1 MGMTRREVNYIL
13 NRMQTIGPETYEL
26 LMGWYGTPEDA
37 WEEQSVPLPE
47 KQRLEWEFHHQPERE
62 DVLRWEL
69 ECLAAKGIR
78 FLDREE
84 KLFPENL
91 RNIPYPPIGIY
102 VKGQLPEEKRSDKEL
117 PGNRELLGNTKQSV
131 ITAVTEPEGALRP
144 GMSLAAMIG
153 ARRCTEYGKEMALS
167 FGRQL
172 AEAGIGVVSGM
183 AMGIDS
189 WSQWGAVKAG
199 GYSVAVLGTGIDV
212 CYPSSNLKLYR
223 QLEEQGCIISEYGPG
238 DQGLPFHFP
247 MRNRLISGLSKVVIV
262 LEAREKSG
270 SLITVDYALEQGRE
284 VLALPGRLGDPLS
297 QGCNQLIRQGAG
309 ILTGISDVLRALGL
323 NDQEAEEQERREGDP
338 LEGLPEKERKVYE
351 RIRSEPVHQDI
362 LAEKTGIP
370 LTELFGILWELEQ
383 RGLIRNCQP
392 GSYIRIW
399 RG

>member
-1 MGMTRREVNYIL
+1 MGMTGREVNYIL
-13 NRMQTIGPETYEL
+13 SRMQTIGPETYEL
-26 LMGWYGTPEDA
+26 LLGWYGTPEDA
-37 WEEQSVPLPE
+37 WKEENVPLPE
-47 KQRLEWEFHHQPERE
+47 KQRMEWEFHHQPERE

-69 ECLAAKGIR
+69 EGLAAKGIR
-78 FLDREE
+78 FLERNEAE
-84 KLFPENL
+84 FPESL
-91 RNIPYPPIGIY
+91 RHISYPPIGIF
-102 VKGQLPEEKRSDKEL
+102 VKGRLPAEKLSDTERL
-117 PGNRELLGNTKQSV
+117 PGNIEQSE
-131 ITAVTEPEGALRP
+131 AAPVTEMKSASRP
-144 GMSLAAMIG
+144 GMSLAAMVG

-212 CYPSSNLKLYR
+212 CYPPSNLKLYR

-270 SLITVDYALEQGRE
+270 SLITVDYALEQGKE

-309 ILTGISDVLRALGL
+309 ILTGVSDVLRSLGL
-323 NDQEAEEQERREGDP
+323 DDQAAEEQERREGDP

-351 RIRSEPVHQDI
+351 RIRSEPVHQDL

-383 RGLIRNCQP
+383 RGLIRNCRQ